1 MRKGHKPRKSKIKKT
16 PTVFTEVT
24 NEEKGE
30 EPVSSPP
37 SEQVPEVLKNIKI
50 IAYAV
55 GVALVLFFVHDHP
68 LVTKVIPETVYYWIT
83 GEYKEANSSSD
94 ENKKQSQKTSST
106 AEQVENVSK
115 SFLGA
120 FLANDTQMV
129 QRTSVFE
136 RRILTSIKLEE
147 AVREYSRLI
156 HGSMEMYNKA
166 TGLNTQ
172 IKYGVSGYTAIDKT
186 HAAVDM
192 KIVLGPDTIYLP
204 SITVVRKDTGW
215 KVDFESFMITLH
227 QSVGN

>member
-1 MRKGHKPRKSKIKKT
+1 MTLKTLIHIVLMVCILVGGDLLTTGWKRLRDKKDEALGYLLLVLGGSLIAAGGYWVYEVT
-16 PTVFTEVT
+16 VDDNPTVLSFLLS
-24 NEEKGE
+24 EEEQARLAQKAG
-30 EPVSSPP
+30 SLP
-37 SEQVPEVLKNIKI
+37 SESKQQIPKNI
-50 IAYAV
+50 
-55 GVALVLFFVHDHP
+55 
-68 LVTKVIPETVYYWIT
+68 
-83 GEYKEANSSSD
+83 
-94 ENKKQSQKTSST
+94 ST
-106 AEQVENVSK
+106 DEQVKDVSK
-115 SFLGA
+115 TFLRA
-120 FLANDTQMV
+120 FLENDIQTV
-129 QRTSVFE
+129 QQTSIIE
-136 RRILTSIKLEE
+136 RRILTNIKLTE

-156 HGSMEMYNKA
+156 NGSMELYNKS